1 MEKLTKTEEE
11 WKAILDPEQ
20 FRILRKKGTE
30 FAFSGQFEKHKGKG
44 IYACAGCGNPLFKSE
59 TKYDSGSG
67 WPSFFDVVNPEAVEL
82 HTDKS
87 HFMTRIEAT
96 CAKCGGHLGH
106 LFDDGPN
113 PTGMRYCINSVS
125 LKFEEEVKN
134 PE

>member
-30 FAFSGQFEKHKGKG
+30 FAFSGQFERHKGKG
-44 IYACAGCGNPLFKSE
+44 IYACAACGNPLFKSE
-59 TKYDSGSG
+59 TKFDSGTG

-87 HFMTRIEAT
+87 LFMTRIEAT

-125 LKFEEEVKN
+125 LKFEDGQS
-134 PE
+134 